1 MKLSNVSQKKFPVAW
16 YCKLRNGYLPF
27 LQEHYWYYLASYF
40 MLQVY
45 QVLFFCKKRETR
57 LFFAEKSYACRHL
70 SWPKLAMRVL
80 FFVPSRK
87 VWPIHT
93 YTVFLKQQHNSNSNS
108 NKQTESASIDKKTAA
123 RTGTVLFYQQA
134 AQRCILRSKQSK
146 HTTSAHNKPIIYLL
160 IISIDIDRTTGRSD
174 RYVPLQFLVIS
185 RQLPRPHTLILPFFS
200 FLFFFLLFYFPNTRT
215 HEHTNTRTHEH
226 TNTHP
231 HTTTR
236 PINDA
241 TNLPIITQ

>member
-174 RYVPLQFLVIS
+174 RYVPLQFLVIL
-185 RQLPRPHTLILPFFS
+185 RLITPPTHS
-200 FLFFFLLFYFPNTRT
+200 NSSLFFVPFLSFLLFYFP
-215 HEHTNTRTHEH
+215 NTRTHEH